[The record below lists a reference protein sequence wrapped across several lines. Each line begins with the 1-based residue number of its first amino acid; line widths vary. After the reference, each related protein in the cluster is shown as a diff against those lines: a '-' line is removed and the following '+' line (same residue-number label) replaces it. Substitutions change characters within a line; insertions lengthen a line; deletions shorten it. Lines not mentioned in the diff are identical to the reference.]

1 MVFIEALDN
10 PSSPFFT
17 EIKPFLV
24 AAGLANIGNTCFL
37 NAVLQCFTHTV
48 QLVQSLRS
56 FDHEF
61 PCQGNDGGFC
71 VLCALREH
79 IDLSLA
85 SSGQTIIPW
94 KLVENLNY
102 LSSSLQRYRQED
114 AHEFFQCMLDR
125 LHSCCVDL
133 KPQDE
138 SSSLQDDSFIN
149 QIFGGR
155 LRSQLRCCNC
165 GHCSDNFEPLID
177 LSLEIEDTDSVL
189 TALESFTQVEKI
201 EDTETIFTCESCR
214 EEVSLEKQ
222 LKLDKVP
229 EVVTLH
235 LKRFKSNGYYIQKIW
250 EFVGYPLELDLQPFV
265 SSSNDDDNSKYE
277 LYAVLVHSGISSY
290 SGHYFCFICSS
301 PHSWYQLDD
310 SEVTRVSEEDVLH
323 QEAYILFYKRQ
334 GSPWF
339 SSLMEAQQMLNDS
352 DSLSTSPDSGIGDL
366 VALAGMVDCSASH
379 REFDEVTDAPSTQPS
394 SSSSAR
400 ILPEENSDVNDQIPC
415 DQLRSVGKESLKKS
429 SDEDGIDQLEMA
441 GEEGL
446 KKSSHDNGMVSK
458 AVLRLLRGSMP
469 DSRISQIM
477 GCMAP
482 SLECIDG
489 SLKRQKMSDA

>member
-265 SSSNDDDNSKYE
+265 SSSNDDDN
-277 LYAVLVHSGISSY
+277 
-290 SGHYFCFICSS
+290 
-301 PHSWYQLDD
+301 
-310 SEVTRVSEEDVLH
+310 VTRVSEEDVLH